1 MILIGDHQQL
11 RPNPTVFEL
20 AKHYNLDVSLFE
32 RMVKNGMPFERLRLQ
47 HRMRPEI
54 SKMLDHIYFKPK
66 LENHES
72 VLNFENI
79 KGVNRNMYFVDHDE
93 SEVGLTFTK
102 WNTPFM
108 CSCQYYQY
116 NANCVQRQRLEG
128 TGKRPKEN
136 GEKLGGGGGGDSVN
150 LNLVNSGFIC
160 TNVLPTQNCAV
171 ISICNAQLTYRIQV

>member
-1 MILIGDHQQL
+1 
-11 RPNPTVFEL
+11 
-20 AKHYNLDVSLFE
+20 
-32 RMVKNGMPFERLRLQ
+32 MVKNGMPFERLRLQ

-54 SKMLDHIYFKPK
+54 SKMLDHIYFNPK

-72 VLNFENI
+72 VLNFANI

-116 NANCVQRQRLEG
+116 NANYVQRQRLEG

-136 GEKLGGGGGGDSVN
+136 GEKLGGGGGGFCKPQFGEFRIYMYKCLTHPKLLSLASAMHSWLTVFKCKDAFQLIAGRVTSYLFISQEYSSN
-150 LNLVNSGFIC
+150 LMWTCF
-160 TNVLPTQNCAV
+160 
-171 ISICNAQLTYRIQV
+171 